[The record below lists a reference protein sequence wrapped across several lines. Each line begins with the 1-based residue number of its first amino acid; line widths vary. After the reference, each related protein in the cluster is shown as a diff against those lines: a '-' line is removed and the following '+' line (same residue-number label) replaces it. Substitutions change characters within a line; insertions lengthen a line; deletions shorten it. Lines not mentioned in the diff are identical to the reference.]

1 VTCRTTSCDDG
12 RGERRLTEL
21 EALERA
27 WAGEVRRAPADPD
40 DAAPLT
46 VPGLARSFF
55 EQIGQFS
62 TNRLWRQKVGGTR
75 GV

>member
-1 VTCRTTSCDDG
+1 
-12 RGERRLTEL
+12 LTAP
-21 EALERA
+21 EALCRA
-27 WAGEVRRAPADPD
+27 CAGEVRRAPPGPE

-46 VPGLARSFF
+46 VPGFARSFF

-62 TNRLWRQKVGGTR
+62 TKRLWRQKVGGTP